1 LDNHLEPLVRKPLAH
16 NTSLFSGDDSGYRT
30 VPSEEGW
37 EPMVELQ
44 NNTNIIVR
52 PVYAGYSPIDGQI
65 SISSSL
71 PGTGE
76 TMYVRRAVAECLEGA
91 ANFIAEQ
98 SGYQLIVVDGFR
110 NYQTQ
115 AAGFSRLFIESLG
128 ENRSDIAKYDALL
141 SADKIFSFVDI
152 DASLVADSPLTIEA
166 CTKLTNTI
174 NWDTTPK
181 QIRQEMLTW
190 AANMALYQQLTKQD
204 FDIVNMQYWWEKLMK
219 HGTNLFQYNNNAHAW
234 GGAIDV
240 LLWEKCEIG
249 GCTRWVPVNHIPF
262 DYMWSESAIDFLE
275 NEENWD
281 SYRTSARKEWAIRR
295 YLMSIHINPDN
306 IDDEQFWKWRDA
318 IRLLTNTMTSMGA
331 TYYYNE
337 NWHFNVPNI
346 IRNPKTQ
353 VIEYSWACAWI
364 QQNTWNSCHAILT
377 HGSEWVQTFTG
388 IGAHK
393 MLKLT

>member
-1 LDNHLEPLVRKPLAH
+1 
-16 NTSLFSGDDSGYRT
+16 
-30 VPSEEGW
+30 
-37 EPMVELQ
+37 MVELQ

-128 ENRSDIAKYDALL
+128 EDRSDTAKYDALL

-174 NWDTTPK
+174 N
-181 QIRQEMLTW
+181 
-190 AANMALYQQLTKQD
+190 
-204 FDIVNMQYWWEKLMK
+204 
-219 HGTNLFQYNNNAHAW
+219 
-234 GGAIDV
+234 
-240 LLWEKCEIG
+240 
-249 GCTRWVPVNHIPF
+249 
-262 DYMWSESAIDFLE
+262 
-275 NEENWD
+275 
-281 SYRTSARKEWAIRR
+281 
-295 YLMSIHINPDN
+295 
-306 IDDEQFWKWRDA
+306 
-318 IRLLTNTMTSMGA
+318 
-331 TYYYNE
+331 
-337 NWHFNVPNI
+337 
-346 IRNPKTQ
+346 
-353 VIEYSWACAWI
+353 
-364 QQNTWNSCHAILT
+364 
-377 HGSEWVQTFTG
+377 
-388 IGAHK
+388 
-393 MLKLT
+393 